1 MVWEIPYFSA
11 TFLYEK
17 DSPGFKD
24 LIYKRAAFRDI
35 VVEWGV
41 GVERGG
47 KVGGV
52 ARVVTVHGTVSVRV
66 MRGFA

>member
-1 MVWEIPYFSA
+1 MREIRFFLA
-11 TFLYEK
+11 TFPYEK

-24 LIYKRAAFRDI
+24 LIYKRAASRDI
-35 VVEWGV
+35 VVKWGGG

-52 ARVVTVHGTVSVRV
+52 ARS
-66 MRGFA
+66 